1 MCLPSG
7 GGGTSTGW
15 GVTAGAGTAA
25 QTSGGLFS
33 NLTMGQAAVGVQAI
47 GAVTSVIGSYYAA
60 KGQKAALQAQADAAR
75 TNAAIAELNAD
86 TTLKVSGYNADL
98 AESLALFNSDMSL
111 AIGDINV
118 GLATALMGLN
128 DNIADGNYDLIIGRG
143 EVAAAV
149 AEGNARIAEAN
160 AQDALRAGQQQE
172 QQSRLKYAALKGQQR
187 ARLAANGLALDEG
200 SSLRILTD
208 TDYLSDVDADTL
220 HANAVR
226 AAMGYRTQAAGYLN
240 EADAA
245 RLSARAEGL
254 TAKAEA
260 LGASLGMQTEI
271 LNMRLNSQFSALQ
284 TRVAGAVEGYNL
296 RQQGRTQAAN
306 ERLQGLGYRNA
317 ATAASATAGGISPF
331 GAAANTLLSQG
342 GQVAASWY
350 ALNKKG
356 AV

>member
-1 MCLPSG
+1 MCLPSNSSSG
-7 GGGTSTGW
+7 SGW

-25 QTSGGLFS
+25 QTGGGLS
-33 NLTMGQAAVGVQAI
+33 GLTMGGASVALAGI
-47 GAVTSVIGSYYAA
+47 GAVTQVIGSYYAA
-60 KGQKAALQAQADAAR
+60 KGQKYALQAQADAAR
-75 TNAAIAELNAD
+75 TNAQIAELNAD
-86 TTLKVSGYNADL
+86 TTAKVSGYNADL

-160 AQDALRAGQQQE
+160 AQDTLRVGQQQE
-172 QQSRLKYAALKGQQR
+172 QQSRLKYASLKGQQR

-200 SSLRILTD
+200 SALRVLTD
-208 TDYLSDVDADTL
+208 TDYLSDIDADTI
-220 HANAVR
+220 HANAVQ
-226 AAMGYRTQAAGYLN
+226 AAMGYRTQAAAYLS
-240 EADAA
+240 EADNA
-245 RLSARAEGL
+245 RLSARADGL

-271 LNMRLNSQFSALQ
+271 LNMKLNTTFGALQ
-284 TRVAGAVEGYNL
+284 SRVSGQIEGYNI

-317 ATAASATAGGISPF
+317 ATAAAATASGISPF
-331 GAAANTLLSQG
+331 GNAANTLLAQG
-342 GQVAASWY
+342 SQVAASWY
-350 ALNKKG
+350 NLKKRG

>member
-1 MCLPSG
+1 MN
-7 GGGTSTGW
+7 
-15 GVTAGAGTAA
+15 V
-25 QTSGGLFS
+25 
-33 NLTMGQAAVGVQAI
+33 NMGQAAVGMQAL

-128 DNIADGNYDLIIGRG
+128 DQIADGNYNLLIGRG

-160 AQDALRAGQQQE
+160 AQDALRTGQQQE
-172 QQSRLKYAALKGQQR
+172 QQSRLKYAGLKGQQR

-200 SSLRILTD
+200 SALRILTD
-208 TDYLSDVDADTL
+208 TDYLSDIDADTL

-226 AAMGYRTQAAGYLN
+226 SAMGYRTQAAAYLT
-240 EADAA
+240 EADSA

-271 LNMRLNSQFSALQ
+271 LNMKTNATFGALQ
-284 TRVAGAVEGYNL
+284 TRVTGQIEGYNL
-296 RQQGRTQAAN
+296 RQQGVTQAAN
-306 ERLQGLGYRNA
+306 ERLQGLGFRNA
-317 ATAASATAGGISPF
+317 AAAARVTASGISPF
-331 GAAANTLLSQG
+331 SAAANSLLNNGS
-342 GQVAASWY
+342 QVAASWY
-350 ALNKKG
+350 ALKKKG
-356 AV
+356 AA